1 MNSISWPIKTK
12 LYLSASLTPCIV
24 QRKNILYYYYNNSN
38 SCSRVIPSESDL
50 HSIKIL
56 LTFDNLQK
64 ISAIMMF
71 APAPYSANGVSVSMC
86 SVINLIILYHSYTTS
101 ELSPLSYCLTFDLI
115 RITSISR
122 KPTVPI
128 SLQEKALYLW
138 LILPWLVA
146 VINKA
151 NFRLSSSPGNKQI
164 RLKKSAD
171 QSLNPCNRANECP

>member
-1 MNSISWPIKTK
+1 MVCQCHW
-12 LYLSASLTPCIV
+12 
-24 QRKNILYYYYNNSN
+24 
-38 SCSRVIPSESDL
+38 
-50 HSIKIL
+50 
-56 LTFDNLQK
+56 
-64 ISAIMMF
+64 
-71 APAPYSANGVSVSMC
+71 C

-138 LILPWLVA
+138 LIFPWLIA

-151 NFRLSSSPGNKQI
+151 NFGLSSSPGNKQI

-171 QSLNPCNRANECP
+171 QSLNPCNGANECPWRYAIDKKFHLFLVAPLTMVSLILTLPWQGPERAIFQANDLVVAESEAEAMWKELAL